1 MDPEEE
7 FCHDSVQ
14 NSHATSSLPLE
25 GDKNSLQTSFPRL
38 CNNPYSYNVAYR
50 QIMTETSFVPT
61 THPTAN
67 LVPVATPPAHSPLPN
82 GTQSHNEGE
91 EEPYTIRCVCGYDDD
106 DGNTVYC
113 ENCNTWQHIICYY
126 HAQEVPEIHFCVH
139 CETRFSIQIDSKA
152 AAERQRR
159 LREQDE
165 SGDRKQRRPGAKG
178 QRKKVKDREQ
188 SNGWGLQDKPNRDL
202 PPPAKKPRHRASASV
217 SSLPDGRKR
226 ASSTTAAPAG
236 QHKRSSSISSHH
248 PLIPLYSNEFIHLY
262 DNDHVN
268 VDMQSNLFDTLGLA
282 GDLASWVQ
290 DPVAL
295 AQVAN
300 GRAPK
305 DVFTHSDQLEP
316 SKWPPLTKQ
325 TMTDRTVEYNGRH
338 PTWKFLKV
346 RTSVRK
352 DEIVG
357 EVRGK
362 VGHFR
367 DYCLDPNSRWQELR
381 HPEPFV
387 FFHPQLPI
395 YIDSRKEGTK
405 LRYIRRSCRPNVTLR
420 TFITNKVEYHFCFV
434 ATQDIPENTE
444 ITTTWY
450 LDPQIF
456 PSNLVKQEGS
466 GEGIP
471 DSAAIS
477 ISNVLAHFGGCACDS
492 SQPCMLAGVDLRR
505 LSKVDTNLKQTNGKR
520 KKTKSKP
527 IISPANTGN
536 ASNSRAGS
544 ETAKHRDDEDT
555 ADVRSN
561 SGSTRSNPH
570 SRDLTPTG
578 LIDGELSARE
588 KRKIAAVEKKFE
600 QLEQD
605 QQQGQKRKKRNPSQV
620 QNKANAAP
628 KVPRLDTAISRR
640 SSGSPSKP
648 SPKTA
653 ISRSASRTKKSTSS
667 TPRVSSPLGRPI
679 YVDSAMQTDPDEN
692 DPDYIPPKP
701 IKRQEF
707 IPLTKRLLKRCLEDR
722 LRLEELA
729 RVYQSSGPQTGP
741 NGSSQTVSGQ
751 PASSQVNH
759 GDVEMKDAD
768 TAMTPPKSASGM
780 AANSNPPS
788 STQQPPLYSLPS
800 TVAHN
805 MSIPRKPPGEL
816 RVQLPPPQFVHPS
829 SIPLSSSKMS
839 PPSLLQTSS
848 LLKVQ
853 DMPPPNSG
861 IAAPSPVKKKLSFTD
876 YKVMRKA
883 METPTKEKS
892 PPHFPIMN
900 QTPANSADGSSPPTV
915 KSGESLKPTSPST
928 PDAAMKDVH
937 MSGTASGDASPSLRD
952 PRHRQ
957 SPT

>member
-1 MDPEEE
+1 
-7 FCHDSVQ
+7 
-14 NSHATSSLPLE
+14 
-25 GDKNSLQTSFPRL
+25 
-38 CNNPYSYNVAYR
+38 
-50 QIMTETSFVPT
+50 MTETSFVPT
-61 THPTAN
+61 THSTAN

-139 CETRFSIQIDSKA
+139 CETRFSIQIDSRA
-152 AAERQRR
+152 ATERQRR

-165 SGDRKQRRPGAKG
+165 SGDRKQRRPGGKG
-178 QRKKVKDREQ
+178 QKKKVKDREQ
-188 SNGWGLQDKPNRDL
+188 SNSWGLQERSHRDL
-202 PPPAKKPRHRASASV
+202 PPPAKKSRHRASASV

-226 ASSTTAAPAG
+226 ASSTTAAPTH
-236 QHKRSSSISSHH
+236 HKRSSSISSHH

-290 DPVAL
+290 DPAAL
-295 AQVAN
+295 SQVAN
-300 GRAPK
+300 GRSPK
-305 DVFTHSDQLEP
+305 DVFTHSDQLDP
-316 SKWPPLTKQ
+316 SKWPTLTKQ
-325 TMTDRTVEYNGRH
+325 TMTDKSVEFNGRH

-346 RTSVRK
+346 RTGVRK

-456 PSNLVKQEGS
+456 PSNLVKQEGP

-477 ISNVLAHFGGCACDS
+477 ISNVLAHFGGCACDA
-492 SQPCMLAGVDLRR
+492 SQPCLLAGVDLRR
-505 LSKVDTNLKQTNGKR
+505 LSKADTTVKQTNGRR
-520 KKTKSKP
+520 KKAKTKP
-527 IISPANTGN
+527 TVSPVNTDR
-536 ASNSRAGS
+536 ATNSRAGS
-544 ETAKHRDDEDT
+544 EPAKNQDGEDN
-555 ADVRSN
+555 ADARSN
-561 SGSTRSNPH
+561 SGSTPSNAH

-588 KRKIAAVEKKFE
+588 KRKLAAVEKKFE

-605 QQQGQKRKKRNPSQV
+605 QQHGQKRKKRNPSHV
-620 QNKANAAP
+620 QNVGLRTAVYRVLLTTSYAANSTRQIQKSNGAA
-628 KVPRLDTAISRR
+628 KVPRLDTAVSRR
-640 SSGSPSKP
+640 SSGSPSKL

-653 ISRSASRTKKSTSS
+653 ASRSGSRTKKSTSN
-667 TPRVSSPLGRPI
+667 TPRVSSPLGRPV

-692 DPDYIPPKP
+692 DPEYVPAKP

-707 IPLTKRLLKRCLEDR
+707 IPLTKRLLKRCHEDR

-729 RVYQSSGPQTGP
+729 RMHQQTASNGLGQS
-741 NGSSQTVSGQ
+741 VSGQ
-751 PASSQVNH
+751 PVSPQVGQ

-768 TAMTPPKSASGM
+768 TAMTPPKSTSSAV
-780 AANSNPPS
+780 ANSSSPS
-788 STQQPPLYSLPS
+788 GTKQPLHSLPS

-805 MSIPRKPPGEL
+805 MSIPRKPQGDL
-816 RVQLPPPQFVHPS
+816 RVQLLTPQFVHPS
-829 SIPLSSSKMS
+829 SIPLSASKMS
-839 PPSLLQTSS
+839 PPSLLQTNS
-848 LLKVQ
+848 LLKAQ
-853 DMPPPNSG
+853 EMPPPSSSVT
-861 IAAPSPVKKKLSFTD
+861 APSPVKKKLSFMD

-892 PPHFPIMN
+892 PPHFPLMN
-900 QTPANSADGSSPPTV
+900 QTPGSSADGSSPSTT
-915 KSGESLKPTSPST
+915 KSGESLKPRSPST
-928 PDAAMKDVH
+928 PDSGMKDVQ
-937 MSGTASGDASPSLRD
+937 MSGTTSTDTSPSLRD
-952 PRHRQ
+952 PRLHQ
-957 SPT
+957 PPT